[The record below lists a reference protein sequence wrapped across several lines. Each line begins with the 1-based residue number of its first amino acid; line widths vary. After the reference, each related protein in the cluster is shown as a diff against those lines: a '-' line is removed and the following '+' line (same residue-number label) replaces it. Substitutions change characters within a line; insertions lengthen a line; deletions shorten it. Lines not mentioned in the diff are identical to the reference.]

1 MVNKNSPGFE
11 MFHKANFVK
20 WMGVELLTLEKGV
33 CEARLPVRDD
43 FLQQDGFVHAGITTT
58 LADHC
63 AGGAVG
69 SVLKSD
75 QRVLSIE
82 FKTNFLR
89 AAKSK
94 ELFCRSIALKVGQ
107 TIAVV
112 ESAIYPSLEEMK
124 KGDVDTLIA
133 KSTVTLAVL
142 SK

>member
-1 MVNKNSPGFE
+1 
-11 MFHKANFVK
+11 MFHKANFVR
-20 WMGVELLTLEKGV
+20 WMGVELLTLAQGV
-33 CEARLPVRDD
+33 CEARLEIRDE
-43 FLQQDGFVHAGITTT
+43 FLQQDGFVHAGVTTT

-69 SVLKSD
+69 SVLKAG

-94 ELFCRSIALKVGQ
+94 ELFCRSVSLKVGR

-112 ESAIYPSLEEMK
+112 ESSIYGSLAEMQ
-124 KGDVDTLIA
+124 KGDPEALIA

-142 SK
+142 SD